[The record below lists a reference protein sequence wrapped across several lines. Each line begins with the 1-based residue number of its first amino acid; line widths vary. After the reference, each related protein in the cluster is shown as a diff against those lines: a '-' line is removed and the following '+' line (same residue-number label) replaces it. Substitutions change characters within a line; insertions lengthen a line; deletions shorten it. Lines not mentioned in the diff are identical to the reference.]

1 MVMVLMHGRTM
12 QTANWRRLGGARQ
25 RDREQGRVRKAR
37 RFNDWFTRGGGRL
50 KVRFKTRKKGMSWG
64 EGLGG
69 ARHCEGEGTMRPACS
84 RCHPLAKLLCCTHRL
99 SAAAARPGAKAQPHT
114 GSAGA
119 HVAPHIPLLLL
130 LLLLL
135 MLLLCGCVICCC

>member
-1 MVMVLMHGRTM
+1 M
-12 QTANWRRLGGARQ
+12 Q
-25 RDREQGRVRKAR
+25 
-37 RFNDWFTRGGGRL
+37 
-50 KVRFKTRKKGMSWG
+50 
-64 EGLGG
+64 
-69 ARHCEGEGTMRPACS
+69 
-84 RCHPLAKLLCCTHRL
+84 PLPPLQLLCCTHRL

-135 MLLLCGCVICCC
+135 MLLLLLLLLLCGCVICCC